1 MLNHPGE
8 LYFSAFINTSLIFAL
23 VYSRKGTHIGCL
35 LAVDIPGVD
44 IVLIGTS
51 GIFIQRLLNSQKLYH
66 DIKATENLDWLQEDI
81 FLNIS
86 WFDYLHTWIYSLI
99 FPTSTIG
106 SKFIHRFA

>member
-1 MLNHPGE
+1 M
-8 LYFSAFINTSLIFAL
+8 
-23 VYSRKGTHIGCL
+23 
-35 LAVDIPGVD
+35 AVDIPGVD

-86 WFDYLHTWIYSLI
+86 WFDCLRICAYSLI
-99 FPTSTIG
+99 FLLAPLGLNS
-106 SKFIHRFA
+106 FIASLEAPL

>member
-1 MLNHPGE
+1 MTIRKAPRRG
-8 LYFSAFINTSLIFAL
+8 AFQ
-23 VYSRKGTHIGCL
+23 
-35 LAVDIPGVD
+35 AVDVSVID
-44 IVLIGTS
+44 IVLIEAY
-51 GIFIQRLLNSQKLYH
+51 GIFMQRLLNSQKLYH